1 MGELDGKV
9 AIVTAAGR
17 YRGIGRCA
25 ALALARLGCDVAITG
40 TGRDP
45 STFPDDEKEMGW
57 RDIEGTAEQVRE
69 LERRALPLVVD
80 VTKSDQVQQMVDR
93 TLEEFGRV
101 DILVNNAASPRGAD
115 RVPVV
120 EMDEDVF
127 RWTLEVK
134 VTGTFLC
141 SRAVA
146 RVLTAQGQ
154 GGKIVNVSSVI
165 GKTGPLNASAYAAS
179 NAAVHGFTMS
189 FAREMSAHNINVN
202 TICPGTIDTV
212 RNDVVGR
219 GAEWEEG
226 ISRIPLQRAGTP
238 EEIADCIAFLCT
250 KAASYI
256 QGQCINVNG
265 GLVMEH

>member
-25 ALALARLGCDVAITG
+25 AVALARLGADVVITG

-45 STFPDDEKEMGW
+45 STYPDDEKEMGW

-69 LERRALPLVVD
+69 AGRRCLPLVVD
-80 VTKSDQVQQMVDR
+80 VTKSDQVQMMVDR

-115 RVPVV
+115 RVAVV
-120 EMDEDVF
+120 DLDEEVF

-146 RVLTAQGQ
+146 RILTSQGQ
-154 GGKIVNVSSVI
+154 GGKIVNISSVI
-165 GKTGPLNASAYAAS
+165 GKTGPLNAAAYAAANS
-179 NAAVHGFTMS
+179 AVHGFTMS
-189 FAREMSAHNINVN
+189 FAREMSAHNVNVN

-212 RNDVVGR
+212 RNDVMGR
-219 GAEWEEG
+219 EEVWREA
-226 ISRIPLQRAGTP
+226 IDRIPLRRAGTP

-250 KAASYI
+250 GSASYI

>member
-1 MGELDGKV
+1 MDELDGKV

-17 YRGIGRCA
+17 YRGIGRCT
-25 ALALARLGCDVAITG
+25 ALALARLGADLVVTG

-45 STFPDDEKEMGW
+45 STYPDDEKEMGW

-69 LERRALPLVVD
+69 AGRRCLPLVVD
-80 VTKSDQVQQMVDR
+80 VTKADEVQRMVDR
-93 TLEEFGRV
+93 TLEEYGRV
-101 DILVNNAASPRGAD
+101 DVLVNNAASPRGAD

-120 EMDEDVF
+120 DLDEAVF
-127 RWTLEVK
+127 RWTMEVK

-146 RVLTAQGQ
+146 RELVRQGE

-165 GKTGPLNASAYAAS
+165 GKTGPPSAAAYAAANS
-179 NAAVHGFTMS
+179 AVHGFTMS
-189 FAREMSAHNINVN
+189 FAREMSEHNVNVN
-202 TICPGTIDTV
+202 TICPGTLETV
-212 RNDVVGR
+212 RNDVMGR
-219 GAEWEEG
+219 GEVWQKA
-226 ISRIPLQRAGTP
+226 ISRIPLQRPGTP
-238 EEIADCIAFLCT
+238 EEVADCIAFLCT
-250 KAASYI
+250 GSASYI